1 MDDSNIAF
9 FKEKVNAIEKQMNDI
24 KKHILRVQTF
34 AMETNLQCMEL
45 KKKLIA
51 KGGEEIVESSES
63 QFNSASEISETL
75 SSEIM

>member
-1 MDDSNIAF
+1 
-9 FKEKVNAIEKQMNDI
+9 
-24 KKHILRVQTF
+24 
-34 AMETNLQCMEL
+34 